1 MSDHRANNDA
11 SRARLG
17 HVAGDVADGAY
28 TSRADGWPPSAL
40 LAHLAFW
47 DRLTLQRWH
56 AAIRDGR
63 STPADL
69 PDGLQDLINDASFA
83 TWSALSPADAAA
95 QAVAAAE
102 AVDAFLPSV
111 DGSLADQLIADG
123 RVRLV
128 DRSLHRRQH
137 LEAIERAG

>member
-1 MSDHRANNDA
+1 MTDHRARNDA
-11 SRARLG
+11 SRARLEVIAG
-17 HVAGDVADGAY
+17 GVAGGTHRVDVGEW
-28 TSRADGWPPSAL
+28 SPSTL

-102 AVDAFLPSV
+102 EVDAFLATV
-111 DGSLADQLIADG
+111 DGSLADQLIAEG

-137 LEAIERAG
+137 LEAIERAD

>member
-1 MSDHRANNDA
+1 MSDHGANNDG
-11 SRARLG
+11 SRERLG
-17 HVAGDVADGAY
+17 QIARMVVDDYDAP
-28 TSRADGWPPSAL
+28 ADGWTPSAL

-83 TWSALSPADAAA
+83 TWSSLSPADAAA
-95 QAVAAAE
+95 QAVAAAQE
-102 AVDAFLPSV
+102 VDAFLATV
-111 DGSLADQLIADG
+111 DDTLADQLIAEG

-128 DRSLHRRQH
+128 DRSLHRTQH
-137 LEAIERAG
+137 LDAIERAN